1 MESVKTGKTN
11 KVGKNTEMAH
21 TKTNKE
27 THFKQVSAITNRI
40 RSIGG
45 IFTKIAKKVR
55 ELVKKHPKKSS
66 AALVVL
72 TPVACKRAKELDD
85 KVQDKSK
92 QAEKENKINW
102 WKYSGLTIATSLLLA
117 ACSAG
122 DIDKQIELEQEKQ
135 KTEQEK
141 KEAENARDRANKSE
155 IELEQERQKTN
166 KSGIELAN
174 SQIKAEQERQKTEQE
189 KQKAN
194 KSEIELEQQKQKT
207 INTQRDLIKEQKD
220 FIKETE
226 QNCQEKHGQLFIKRA
241 RIKTGITTGIAIEI
255 EAECK
260 TPKPTK
266 TNQTPIQPKHL
277 PNSKH
282 PHSQRGSKA
291 QELIAYL
298 LFEQKDFIIETEQKC
313 QEKHNQFFIKK
324 AGIKGGAIE
333 VEAECKTPKPT
344 KTNQT
349 PIQPKHLPNSKQP
362 HSQRGSKAQ
371 ELIAYLQKEL
381 ESLPYS
387 QKAIAKQVDFYK
399 PSSIAYLELDPR
411 DFKVTEEWQNEN
423 LKIRSKAQAKM
434 LEMRKPQANLSPSQS
449 FLFVQ
454 RIFADINKEIEAAAN
469 TEKKAEKVGYGYSKR
484 V

>member
-1 MESVKTGKTN
+1 M
-11 KVGKNTEMAH
+11 
-21 TKTNKE
+21 
-27 THFKQVSAITNRI
+27 
-40 RSIGG
+40 
-45 IFTKIAKKVR
+45 
-55 ELVKKHPKKSS
+55 KKHPKKSN

-72 TPVACKRAKELDD
+72 THAACKRAKELDD

-92 QAEKENKINW
+92 QAEKENQINW

-117 ACSAG
+117 ACNAG

-135 KTEQEK
+135 KANKSGIELEQERQKTEQEK
-141 KEAENARDRANKSE
+141 QKANKSE

-226 QNCQEKHGQLFIKRA
+226 QNCQEKHGQLFIKKT

-260 TPKPTK
+260 TPKP
-266 TNQTPIQPKHL
+266 
-277 PNSKH
+277 
-282 PHSQRGSKA
+282 A
-291 QELIAYL
+291 
-298 LFEQKDFIIETEQKC
+298 
-313 QEKHNQFFIKK
+313 
-324 AGIKGGAIE
+324 
-333 VEAECKTPKPT
+333 

-387 QKAIAKQVDFYK
+387 QKAIAKQVNFYR
-399 PSSIAYLELDPR
+399 PNSIAYLELDPR

-449 FLFVQ
+449 LLFVQ
-454 RIFADINKEIEAAAN
+454 KIFADINKEIEATAN
-469 TEKKAEKVGYGYSKR
+469 TEKKAEKAGYGYSKR
-484 V
+484 M

>member
-11 KVGKNTEMAH
+11 KVGKNAEIAN

-27 THFKQVSAITNRI
+27 THFKQASAITNMI

-45 IFTKIAKKVR
+45 FFTKIAKRVR
-55 ELVKKHPKKSS
+55 ELVKKHPKKSN

-72 TPVACKRAKELDD
+72 THVACKKAKELDD

-92 QAEKENKINW
+92 QAEKENQINW

-122 DIDKQIELEQEKQ
+122 DTDKQIELEQEKQ
-135 KTEQEK
+135 EANKSGIELEQERQKTNKSGIELANSQIKAEQERQKTEQEK
-141 KEAENARDRANKSE
+141 QKANKSA

-226 QNCQEKHGQLFIKRA
+226 QNCQEKHGQLFIKKA

-277 PNSKH
+277 PNSK
-282 PHSQRGSKA
+282 
-291 QELIAYL
+291 
-298 LFEQKDFIIETEQKC
+298 
-313 QEKHNQFFIKK
+313 
-324 AGIKGGAIE
+324 
-333 VEAECKTPKPT
+333 
-344 KTNQT
+344 
-349 PIQPKHLPNSKQP
+349 QPR
-362 HSQRGSKAQ
+362 SQRGSKAQ

-387 QKAIAKQVDFYK
+387 QKAIAKQVDFYR

-411 DFKVTEEWQNEN
+411 DFNVTEEWQKEN

-434 LEMRKPQANLSPSQS
+434 LEMRSLKPDPQTHLSTSQS
-449 FLFVQ
+449 LLFVQ
-454 RIFADINKEIEAAAN
+454 KIFADVNKEIKVVAN
-469 TEKKAEKVGYGYSKR
+469 TEKKAEKAGYGYSKR
-484 V
+484 M

>member
-11 KVGKNTEMAH
+11 KVGKNAETAD
-21 TKTNKE
+21 TKASKE
-27 THFKQVSAITNRI
+27 THFKQVSAITNII

-45 IFTKIAKKVR
+45 FFTKIAKRVR
-55 ELVKKHPKKSS
+55 ELVKKHPKKSN

-72 TPVACKRAKELDD
+72 THVVCKKAKELDD

-92 QAEKENKINW
+92 QAEKENQINW

-117 ACSAG
+117 ACSVG
-122 DIDKQIELEQEKQ
+122 DIDKQIEL
-135 KTEQEK
+135 EQEK
-141 KEAENARDRANKSE
+141 KEAENARDRANKSGIE
-155 IELEQERQKTN
+155 LEQEKQKTEQEKQKANKSGIELEQERQKTEQERQKTEQERRKTN
-166 KSGIELAN
+166 KSEIELAN
-174 SQIKAEQERQKTEQE
+174 SQIKVEQE

-226 QNCQEKHGQLFIKRA
+226 QNCQEKHGQLFIKKA

-277 PNSKH
+277 PNSK
-282 PHSQRGSKA
+282 
-291 QELIAYL
+291 
-298 LFEQKDFIIETEQKC
+298 
-313 QEKHNQFFIKK
+313 
-324 AGIKGGAIE
+324 
-333 VEAECKTPKPT
+333 
-344 KTNQT
+344 
-349 PIQPKHLPNSKQP
+349 QPR
-362 HSQRGSKAQ
+362 SQRGSKAQ

-387 QKAIAKQVDFYK
+387 QKAIAKQVDFYR

-411 DFKVTEEWQNEN
+411 DFNATEEWQKEN

-434 LEMRKPQANLSPSQS
+434 LEMRSLKPDPQAHLSTSQS
-449 FLFVQ
+449 LLLVQ
-454 RIFADINKEIEAAAN
+454 KIFADVSKEIEAVAN
-469 TEKKAEKVGYGYSKR
+469 TEKKAEKAGYGYSKR
-484 V
+484 M

>member
-11 KVGKNTEMAH
+11 KVSKNTEMAN
-21 TKTNKE
+21 TKTNKK

-45 IFTKIAKKVR
+45 FFTKIVKKVR
-55 ELVKKHPKKSS
+55 ELIKKHPEKSS

-72 TPVACKRAKELDD
+72 THVACKRAKELDD

-92 QAEKENKINW
+92 QAEKENQINW

-122 DIDKQIELEQEKQ
+122 DIDKQIELEQEK
-135 KTEQEK
+135 
-141 KEAENARDRANKSE
+141 KEAENARDRANKSG

-189 KQKAN
+189 RQKTN
-194 KSEIELEQQKQKT
+194 KSGIELEQQRQKAEQEKQKT

-220 FIKETE
+220 FIKDIK
-226 QNCQEKHGQLFIKRA
+226 QNCKEEHGQFL
-241 RIKTGITTGIAIEI
+241 
-255 EAECK
+255 
-260 TPKPTK
+260 
-266 TNQTPIQPKHL
+266 
-277 PNSKH
+277 
-282 PHSQRGSKA
+282 
-291 QELIAYL
+291 
-298 LFEQKDFIIETEQKC
+298 
-313 QEKHNQFFIKK
+313 IKK
-324 AGIKGGAIE
+324 AGIKAGMIIE

-387 QKAIAKQVDFYK
+387 QKAIVKQVNFYK

-434 LEMRKPQANLSPSQS
+434 LEMRKPQAHLSTSQS
-449 FLFVQ
+449 LLFVQ
-454 RIFADINKEIEAAAN
+454 KIFADINKEIKVVAN
-469 TEKKAEKVGYGYSKR
+469 TGKKAEKAGYGYSKR
-484 V
+484 M

>member
-11 KVGKNTEMAH
+11 KVGKNAETAN
-21 TKTNKE
+21 TKANKE
-27 THFKQVSAITNRI
+27 THFKQASAITNTI

-45 IFTKIAKKVR
+45 FFTKIAKKVR
-55 ELVKKHPKKSS
+55 ELVKRHPKKSN

-72 TPVACKRAKELDD
+72 THVVCRKAKELDD

-92 QAEKENKINW
+92 QAEKENQINW
-102 WKYSGLTIATSLLLA
+102 WKYSGLTIAASLLLA

-122 DIDKQIELEQEKQ
+122 DTDKQIELEQEKQ
-135 KTEQEK
+135 KTEQEQQK
-141 KEAENARDRANKSE
+141 TEQERQKANKSG

-226 QNCQEKHGQLFIKRA
+226 QNCQEKHGQLFIKKT

-277 PNSKH
+277 PNSK
-282 PHSQRGSKA
+282 
-291 QELIAYL
+291 
-298 LFEQKDFIIETEQKC
+298 
-313 QEKHNQFFIKK
+313 
-324 AGIKGGAIE
+324 
-333 VEAECKTPKPT
+333 
-344 KTNQT
+344 
-349 PIQPKHLPNSKQP
+349 QPR
-362 HSQRGSKAQ
+362 SQRGSKAQ

-387 QKAIAKQVDFYK
+387 QKAIAKQVNFYR

-411 DFKVTEEWQNEN
+411 DFNATEEWQKEN

-434 LEMRKPQANLSPSQS
+434 LEMRNPQAHFPTSQS
-449 FLFVQ
+449 LLFLQ
-454 RIFADINKEIEAAAN
+454 KIFADVSKEIKVVAN
-469 TEKKAEKVGYGYSKR
+469 TEKKVEKADYGYSKGM
-484 V
+484 

>member
-11 KVGKNTEMAH
+11 KVGKNAETAN
-21 TKTNKE
+21 TKANKE
-27 THFKQVSAITNRI
+27 THFKQASAITNTI

-45 IFTKIAKKVR
+45 FFTKIVKKVR
-55 ELVKKHPKKSS
+55 ELVKKHPKKSK

-72 TPVACKRAKELDD
+72 THVACKKAKELDD

-92 QAEKENKINW
+92 QAEKENQINW
-102 WKYSGLTIATSLLLA
+102 WKYLGLTIATSLLLA
-117 ACSAG
+117 ACSTG

-135 KTEQEK
+135 KTEQEQQK
-141 KEAENARDRANKSE
+141 TEQEKQKANKSG

-189 KQKAN
+189 KQKTN

-241 RIKTGITTGIAIEI
+241 RIKTGVTTGIAIEI

-277 PNSKH
+277 PNSK
-282 PHSQRGSKA
+282 
-291 QELIAYL
+291 
-298 LFEQKDFIIETEQKC
+298 
-313 QEKHNQFFIKK
+313 
-324 AGIKGGAIE
+324 
-333 VEAECKTPKPT
+333 
-344 KTNQT
+344 
-349 PIQPKHLPNSKQP
+349 QPR
-362 HSQRGSKAQ
+362 SQRGSKAQ

-411 DFKVTEEWQNEN
+411 DFKVTEEWQKEN

-434 LEMRKPQANLSPSQS
+434 LEMRHLKPDSQAHLSTSQS
-449 FLFVQ
+449 LLLVQ
-454 RIFADINKEIEAAAN
+454 KIFADINKEIKATAN
-469 TEKKAEKVGYGYSKR
+469 TEKKVEKAGYGYSKR
-484 V
+484 M

>member
-11 KVGKNTEMAH
+11 KVGKNAETAN
-21 TKTNKE
+21 TKANKE
-27 THFKQVSAITNRI
+27 THFKQANAITNTI
-40 RSIGG
+40 RSIGSF
-45 IFTKIAKKVR
+45 FTKIAKKVR
-55 ELVKKHPKKSS
+55 GLVKKHPKKSR

-72 TPVACKRAKELDD
+72 THVACKKAKELDD

-92 QAEKENKINW
+92 QAEKENQINW

-117 ACSAG
+117 ACSVG
-122 DIDKQIELEQEKQ
+122 DIDKQIEL
-135 KTEQEK
+135 EQEK
-141 KEAENARDRANKSE
+141 KEAENARDRANKSG

-226 QNCQEKHGQLFIKRA
+226 QNCQEKHGQLFIKKA

-277 PNSKH
+277 PSSKQ
-282 PHSQRGSKA
+282 PRSQRGSKA
-291 QELIAYL
+291 QE
-298 LFEQKDFIIETEQKC
+298 F
-313 QEKHNQFFIKK
+313 
-324 AGIKGGAIE
+324 
-333 VEAECKTPKPT
+333 
-344 KTNQT
+344 
-349 PIQPKHLPNSKQP
+349 
-362 HSQRGSKAQ
+362 
-371 ELIAYLQKEL
+371 IAYLQKEL

-411 DFKVTEEWQNEN
+411 DFNATEEWQKEN

-434 LEMRKPQANLSPSQS
+434 LEMRNLKPDPQAHLSTSQS
-449 FLFVQ
+449 LLLVQ
-454 RIFADINKEIEAAAN
+454 KIFADVSKEIKVVAN
-469 TEKKAEKVGYGYSKR
+469 TEKKAEKAGYGYSKR
-484 V
+484 M

>member
-1 MESVKTGKTN
+1 MKTGKTN
-11 KVGKNTEMAH
+11 KVGKNTEMAN
-21 TKTNKE
+21 TKTNKG
-27 THFKQVSAITNRI
+27 THFKQVSAITNKL

-55 ELVKKHPKKSS
+55 ELFKKHPKKSNV
-66 AALVVL
+66 ALVVL
-72 TPVACKRAKELDD
+72 THVACKKAKELDD

-92 QAEKENKINW
+92 QAEKENQINW

-117 ACSAG
+117 ACSTG

-135 KTEQEK
+135 KANKSGIELEQQRQKTEQEK
-141 KEAENARDRANKSE
+141 QKANKSE

-226 QNCQEKHGQLFIKRA
+226 QNCQE
-241 RIKTGITTGIAIEI
+241 
-255 EAECK
+255 
-260 TPKPTK
+260 
-266 TNQTPIQPKHL
+266 N
-277 PNSKH
+277 
-282 PHSQRGSKA
+282 HS
-291 QELIAYL
+291 
-298 LFEQKDFIIETEQKC
+298 
-313 QEKHNQFFIKK
+313 QFFIKK
-324 AGIKGGAIE
+324 LGIKGGIMIE

-434 LEMRKPQANLSPSQS
+434 LEMRKPQAHLPTSQS
-449 FLFVQ
+449 LLFVQ
-454 RIFADINKEIEAAAN
+454 KIFADINKEIKVVAN
-469 TEKKAEKVGYGYSKR
+469 TEKKAEKAGYGYSKR
-484 V
+484 M

>member
-1 MESVKTGKTN
+1 MKSVKTGKTN
-11 KVGKNTEMAH
+11 KVGKNTEMAN

-27 THFKQVSAITNRI
+27 TYFKGSDQ
-40 RSIGG
+40 IGG

-55 ELVKKHPKKSS
+55 EFVKKHPKKSN

-72 TPVACKRAKELDD
+72 THVACRKAKELDD

-92 QAEKENKINW
+92 QAEKENQINW
-102 WKYSGLTIATSLLLA
+102 WKYSGLTIAASLLLA
-117 ACSAG
+117 ACSAS
-122 DIDKQIELEQEKQ
+122 DTDKQIELEQEKQ
-135 KTEQEK
+135 EANKSGIELEQQRQKTEQERQK
-141 KEAENARDRANKSE
+141 TNKSE

-194 KSEIELEQQKQKT
+194 KSAIELEQQKQKT

-226 QNCQEKHGQLFIKRA
+226 QNCQEKHGQLFIKKA

-277 PNSKH
+277 PNSK
-282 PHSQRGSKA
+282 
-291 QELIAYL
+291 
-298 LFEQKDFIIETEQKC
+298 
-313 QEKHNQFFIKK
+313 
-324 AGIKGGAIE
+324 
-333 VEAECKTPKPT
+333 
-344 KTNQT
+344 
-349 PIQPKHLPNSKQP
+349 QPR
-362 HSQRGSKAQ
+362 SQRGSKAQ

-387 QKAIAKQVDFYK
+387 QKA
-399 PSSIAYLELDPR
+399 
-411 DFKVTEEWQNEN
+411 
-423 LKIRSKAQAKM
+423 
-434 LEMRKPQANLSPSQS
+434 
-449 FLFVQ
+449 
-454 RIFADINKEIEAAAN
+454 
-469 TEKKAEKVGYGYSKR
+469 
-484 V
+484 

>member
-1 MESVKTGKTN
+1 MESVKTGKTS
-11 KVGKNTEMAH
+11 KVGKNTETAD
-21 TKTNKE
+21 TKANKE
-27 THFKQVSAITNRI
+27 THFKQASAITNMI

-45 IFTKIAKKVR
+45 FFTKIAKKVR
-55 ELVKKHPKKSS
+55 ELVKKHPKKSN

-72 TPVACKRAKELDD
+72 THVACKRAKELDD

-92 QAEKENKINW
+92 QAEKENQINW
-102 WKYSGLTIATSLLLA
+102 WKYSGLTIAASLLLA

-122 DIDKQIELEQEKQ
+122 DTDKQIELEQEKQ
-135 KTEQEK
+135 KTEQEQQK
-141 KEAENARDRANKSE
+141 TEQERQKANKSG

-189 KQKAN
+189 RQKTN
-194 KSEIELEQQKQKT
+194 KSGIELEQQKQKT

-226 QNCQEKHGQLFIKRA
+226 QNCQEKHGQLFIKKA

-260 TPKPTK
+260 TPKP
-266 TNQTPIQPKHL
+266 
-277 PNSKH
+277 
-282 PHSQRGSKA
+282 A
-291 QELIAYL
+291 
-298 LFEQKDFIIETEQKC
+298 
-313 QEKHNQFFIKK
+313 
-324 AGIKGGAIE
+324 
-333 VEAECKTPKPT
+333 

-362 HSQRGSKAQ
+362 RSQRGSKAQ

-411 DFKVTEEWQNEN
+411 DFKATEEWQKEN

-434 LEMRKPQANLSPSQS
+434 LEMRSLKPDPQAHLSTSQS
-449 FLFVQ
+449 LLFLQ
-454 RIFADINKEIEAAAN
+454 KIFADVNKEIKAVAN
-469 TEKKAEKVGYGYSKR
+469 TEKKVEKAGYGYSKR
-484 V
+484 M

>member
-11 KVGKNTEMAH
+11 KVGKNTGMAH

-27 THFKQVSAITNRI
+27 THFKRVGAITNLF

-45 IFTKIAKKVR
+45 IFTKIVNKVR
-55 ELVKKHPKKSS
+55 ELVKKHPKKSN

-72 TPVACKRAKELDD
+72 THVACKKAKELDD

-92 QAEKENKINW
+92 QAEKENQINW

-117 ACSAG
+117 ACSVG
-122 DIDKQIELEQEKQ
+122 DIDKQIELEQERQKTEQEKQ

-141 KEAENARDRANKSE
+141 QKANKSG

-189 KQKAN
+189 KQKTN

-277 PNSKH
+277 PNSK
-282 PHSQRGSKA
+282 
-291 QELIAYL
+291 
-298 LFEQKDFIIETEQKC
+298 
-313 QEKHNQFFIKK
+313 
-324 AGIKGGAIE
+324 
-333 VEAECKTPKPT
+333 
-344 KTNQT
+344 
-349 PIQPKHLPNSKQP
+349 QP

-371 ELIAYLQKEL
+371 EFIAYLQKEL

-387 QKAIAKQVDFYK
+387 QKAIAKQVDFYR

-423 LKIRSKAQAKM
+423 LKIRSKAQAKI
-434 LEMRKPQANLSPSQS
+434 LEMRNPQAHPSTSQS
-449 FLFVQ
+449 LLFVQ
-454 RIFADINKEIEAAAN
+454 KIFADINKEIEASAN
-469 TEKKAEKVGYGYSKR
+469 TAKKAEKVGYGYSKR
-484 V
+484 M

>member
-11 KVGKNTEMAH
+11 KVGKNTETAD
-21 TKTNKE
+21 TKANKE
-27 THFKQVSAITNRI
+27 THFKQASAITNTI

-45 IFTKIAKKVR
+45 FFTKIMNRVR
-55 ELVKKHPKKSS
+55 ELVKKHPKKSK

-72 TPVACKRAKELDD
+72 THVACRKAKELDD

-92 QAEKENKINW
+92 QAEKENQINW
-102 WKYSGLTIATSLLLA
+102 WKYSGLTIAASLLLA
-117 ACSAG
+117 ACSVG
-122 DIDKQIELEQEKQ
+122 DTDKQIELEQEKQ
-135 KTEQEK
+135 KTEQEQQK
-141 KEAENARDRANKSE
+141 TEQEKQKANKSG

-189 KQKAN
+189 RQKTN
-194 KSEIELEQQKQKT
+194 KSGIELEQQKQKT

-241 RIKTGITTGIAIEI
+241 RIKTGITTGIAIE
-255 EAECK
+255 
-260 TPKPTK
+260 
-266 TNQTPIQPKHL
+266 
-277 PNSKH
+277 
-282 PHSQRGSKA
+282 
-291 QELIAYL
+291 
-298 LFEQKDFIIETEQKC
+298 
-313 QEKHNQFFIKK
+313 
-324 AGIKGGAIE
+324 

-362 HSQRGSKAQ
+362 RSQRGSKAQ

-411 DFKVTEEWQNEN
+411 DFNVTEEWQKEN

-434 LEMRKPQANLSPSQS
+434 LEMRHLKTDPQTHLSTSQS
-449 FLFVQ
+449 LLLVQ
-454 RIFADINKEIEAAAN
+454 KIFADVSKEVVAN
-469 TEKKAEKVGYGYSKR
+469 TEKKVEKAGYGYSKR
-484 V
+484 M